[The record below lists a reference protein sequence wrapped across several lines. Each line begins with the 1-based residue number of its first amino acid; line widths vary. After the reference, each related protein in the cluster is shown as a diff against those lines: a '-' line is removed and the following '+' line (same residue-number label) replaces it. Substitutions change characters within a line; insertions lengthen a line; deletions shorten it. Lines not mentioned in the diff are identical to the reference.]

1 MKGQAMQR
9 EMLEVRELAALLH
22 CSEAT
27 VRRLID
33 RGQIKAIRLSDTS
46 PRRVHR
52 AELQRYA
59 QERQIDLNWE
69 LLAR

>member
-1 MKGQAMQR
+1 
-9 EMLEVRELAALLH
+9 MLEVSELAALLH

-33 RGQIKAIRLSDTS
+33 RGLIKAIRLTDTS

-59 QERQIDLNWE
+59 RERQIELNWD
-69 LLAR
+69 LLVR